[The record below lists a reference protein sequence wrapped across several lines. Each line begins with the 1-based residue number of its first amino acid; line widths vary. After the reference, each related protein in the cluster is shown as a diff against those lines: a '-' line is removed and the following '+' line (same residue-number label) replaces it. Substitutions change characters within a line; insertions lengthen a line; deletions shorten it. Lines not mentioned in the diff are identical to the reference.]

1 MAISETLQQ
10 LQYPQL
16 LPETKDIIGFD
27 LGHGDTSVSRVSATG
42 GDSQKLEVVTG
53 YKVIPSVVGTENETP
68 IVGKRALTDPEVIQP
83 RQQFKSPDISKPEVG
98 GPLRSFVSGVMK
110 SLRSNN
116 STVLF
121 DSTTL
126 IVFGHPSAWSNEQ
139 RLSYGRLLKGQIS
152 GPQFMLVPES
162 RAAFLTMREEK
173 ELNQNDIHE
182 PILIV
187 DFGSSTTDFTFVH
200 DLRPGE
206 LPIGKQYPLGA
217 SRIEQQLVQRALFT
231 SPHRAKIEAWW
242 KQAPGDYHR
251 TVFKFREAKEEFFN
265 AEDTWRKGRPME
277 VIGPSYRVSDTS
289 KIRLEID
296 LTAEDFDAAITTPLS
311 ELGDPPISWRDRLC
325 TDLGEASRTLHEK
338 YGIQPKIVIL
348 TGGAARMNFVQ
359 EVARE
364 VFSQSAV
371 RKAPEP
377 EYAISV
383 GLAHAG
389 SIRYR
394 ASALLD
400 EIKTLINSGEV
411 RDVIGKQMDE
421 FAKAIARA
429 VADRFTERF
438 VIPEVMAWRNS
449 GHGTLQ
455 DVTIRI
461 STRLESWLKSE
472 DGRRKIFTALNPWYQ
487 QIELMLHGITAP
499 ICLKY
504 KLDAD
509 SLDIPKSDYDLKR
522 LDIDPSELTGLSG
535 LMSAMLATISFVMG
549 TILFGTGTAIL
560 LPTGPLAPIIAGA
573 LLWILGESVK
583 EELMRWIPASILEN
597 RLRKKADENEE
608 ELRKEVYLSIIGGYE
623 DYYEEDAAS
632 KERLARQNREEIIEG
647 ITSGFESALRQR
659 AEDASVLIR

>member
-217 SRIEQQLVQRALFT
+217 SRIEQQLVQRALST

-242 KQAPGDYHR
+242 KQAPSDYHR
-251 TVFKFREAKEEFFN
+251 TVFKFREAKEDFFKEE
-265 AEDTWRKGRPME
+265 AIWRKGRPME
-277 VIGPSYRVSDTS
+277 VIGPSYRISDTS

-311 ELGDPPISWRDRLC
+311 ELGDPPISWRGRLC
-325 TDLGEASRTLHEK
+325 TDLGEASRTLHGK

-389 SIRYR
+389 STRYR
-394 ASALLD
+394 TQEFLN
-400 EIKTLINSGEV
+400 EIETLVNSGQA
-411 RDVIGKQMDE
+411 RDTISEQMDA
-421 FAKAIARA
+421 FAQAVAHA
-429 VADRFTERF
+429 VADRATERF
-438 VIPEVMAWRNS
+438 IIPEFLAWHNS
-449 GHGTLQ
+449 GQGKLKDIAAH
-455 DVTIRI
+455 I
-461 STRLESWLKSE
+461 STRLETWLKSE
-472 DGRRKIFTALNPWYQ
+472 DGRQKILTALNPWYQ
-487 QIELMLHGITAP
+487 KLERELHSITAP
-499 ICLKY
+499 ICIKY
-504 KLDAD
+504 KLDTDA
-509 SLDIPKSDYDLKR
+509 LDIPKLDFDLKR
-522 LDIDPSELTGLSG
+522 PTAQVDPSEVMFDDIRVV
-535 LMSAMLATISFVMG
+535 MSAILATISLVIG
-549 TILFGTGTAIL
+549 TLLFGAGTAIL
-560 LPTGPLAPIIAGA
+560 LPTGPLAPILAA
-573 LLWILGESVK
+573 LFIWVLGETAKGKLIESTM
-583 EELMRWIPASILEN
+583 EMNIPGWIRRLYPASWLESNLRDQARKTESEIHAEIRRGIN
-597 RLRKKADENEE
+597 RQTSKTEIVKK
-608 ELRKEVYLSIIGGYE
+608 I
-623 DYYEEDAAS
+623 AAG
-632 KERLARQNREEIIEG
+632 IES
-647 ITSGFESALRQR
+647 TLRQR
-659 AEDASVLIR
+659 AEATSILIT

>member
-1 MAISETLQQ
+1 MAISEALQQ
-10 LQYPQL
+10 LQHPQL
-16 LPETKDIIGFD
+16 LSETKDIIGFD
-27 LGHGDTSVSRVSATG
+27 LGHGDTSASRVSATG
-42 GDSQKLEVVTG
+42 GDSQKLEAVTG
-53 YKVIPSVVGTENETP
+53 YKVIPTVVGTENELP

-98 GPLRSFVSGVMK
+98 RPLRLFVSGVMEG
-110 SLRSNN
+110 LRNNN

-139 RLSYGRLLKGQIS
+139 RLSYGRLIKEQIS

-173 ELNQNDIHE
+173 QLNQNDIRE

-200 DLRPGE
+200 DLRPRE

-217 SRIEQQLVQRALFT
+217 SRIEQQLVQHAL
-231 SPHRAKIEAWW
+231 SISSHRTKIKTWW
-242 KQAPGDYHR
+242 KQAPSDYHR
-251 TVFKFREAKEEFFN
+251 TVFKFREAKEDFFK
-265 AEDTWRKGRPME
+265 AEDTWRKGRSME

-289 KIRLEID
+289 KIRLEVD
-296 LTAEDFDAAITTPLS
+296 LDAEAFDVAITTPLR
-311 ELGDPPISWRDRLC
+311 ELGDTPISWRDRLC
-325 TDLGEASRTLHEK
+325 ADLEEASRTLHEK
-338 YGIQPKIVIL
+338 YEIQPKIVIL
-348 TGGAARMNFVQ
+348 TGGAARMAFV
-359 EVARE
+359 EEIARE

-377 EYAISV
+377 EHAISV
-383 GLAHAG
+383 GLSHAG

-394 ASALLD
+394 ASALLN

-411 RDVIGKQMDE
+411 RDVIGEQMDG
-421 FAKAIARA
+421 FAKAIAHA
-429 VADRFTERF
+429 VADGFTERF

-461 STRLESWLKSE
+461 STRLERWLKSE
-472 DGRRKIFTALNPWYQ
+472 DGRRKIFTTLNPWYRQ
-487 QIELMLHGITAP
+487 VELKLHGITAP

-504 KLDAD
+504 KIDAD
-509 SLDIPKSDYDLKR
+509 SLDLPRSDYEPKR
-522 LDIDPSELTGLSG
+522 FDIDPELTGLSG
-535 LMSAMLATISFVMG
+535 LMSAMIATISFVIG
-549 TILFGTGTAIL
+549 TILFGAGTAIL

-583 EELMRWIPASILEN
+583 EKLMRWIPAPTLKS
-597 RLRKKADENEE
+597 RLRKKSGENEGD
-608 ELRKEVYLSIIGGYE
+608 LRREIYLSIVGGYE
-623 DYYEEDAAS
+623 DHYEEDAAN
-632 KERLARQNREEIIEG
+632 KERLARQNREEITER
-647 ITSGFESALRQR
+647 ITTGFESALRER

>member
-1 MAISETLQQ
+1 MVISEVLQQ
-10 LQYPQL
+10 LQHPQL

-27 LGHGDTSVSRVSATG
+27 LGHGDTSASRVSATG
-42 GDSQKLEVVTG
+42 GDSQKLEAVTG
-53 YKVIPSVVGTENETP
+53 YKVIPTVVGTENEMP
-68 IVGKRALTDPEVIQP
+68 IIGKRALTDPEVIQP

-98 GPLRSFVSGVMK
+98 RPLRLFVSGAMEG
-110 SLRSNN
+110 LRNNN

-139 RLSYGRLLKGQIS
+139 RLSYGRLIKEQIL

-173 ELNQNDIHE
+173 QLNQNDIHE
-182 PILIV
+182 SILIV

-200 DLRPGE
+200 DLRPRE

-217 SRIEQQLVQRALFT
+217 SRIEQQLVQHALFT
-231 SPHRAKIEAWW
+231 SSHRTKIEAWW
-242 KQAPGDYHR
+242 KQAPSDYHR
-251 TVFKFREAKEEFFN
+251 TVFKFREAKEDFFK
-265 AEDTWRKGRPME
+265 AEDSWRKGRPMA
-277 VIGPSYRVSDTS
+277 VIGPSYRVSDAS
-289 KIRLEID
+289 KIRLEVD
-296 LTAEDFDAAITTPLS
+296 LDAEDFDAAITTPLS
-311 ELGDPPISWRDRLC
+311 ELGDPPISWRDRLWA
-325 TDLGEASRTLHEK
+325 DLEEASQMLHEK
-338 YGIQPKIVIL
+338 YEIQPKIVIL
-348 TGGAARMNFVQ
+348 TGGAARMAFVE

-377 EYAISV
+377 EHAISV

-394 ASALLD
+394 ASALLN
-400 EIKTLINSGEV
+400 EIKALINSGEV
-411 RDVIGKQMDE
+411 RDVIDEQMDG

-429 VADRFTERF
+429 VADGFTERF
-438 VIPEVMAWRNS
+438 VIPEVMAWRKS

-461 STRLESWLKSE
+461 STRLERWLKSE
-472 DGRRKIFTALNPWYQ
+472 DGRRKILTTLNPWYQ
-487 QIELMLHGITAP
+487 QVELKLHGITAP

-535 LMSAMLATISFVMG
+535 LMSAILATISFVIG
-549 TILFGTGTAIL
+549 TILFGAGTAVL
-560 LPTGPLAPIIAGA
+560 LPTGPLAPIIAGV

-583 EELMRWIPASILEN
+583 EELMRWIPAPTLKN
-597 RLRKKADENEE
+597 RLRKKADENEG
-608 ELRKEVYLSIIGGYE
+608 ELRKEVYLSIVGGYE
-623 DYYEEDAAS
+623 DYYEDDAAS
-632 KERLARQNREEIIEG
+632 KERLARQHREEIIEG

>member
-1 MAISETLQQ
+1 
-10 LQYPQL
+10 
-16 LPETKDIIGFD
+16 
-27 LGHGDTSVSRVSATG
+27 
-42 GDSQKLEVVTG
+42 
-53 YKVIPSVVGTENETP
+53 
-68 IVGKRALTDPEVIQP
+68 
-83 RQQFKSPDISKPEVG
+83 
-98 GPLRSFVSGVMK
+98 
-110 SLRSNN
+110 
-116 STVLF
+116 
-121 DSTTL
+121 
-126 IVFGHPSAWSNEQ
+126 
-139 RLSYGRLLKGQIS
+139 
-152 GPQFMLVPES
+152 
-162 RAAFLTMREEK
+162 
-173 ELNQNDIHE
+173 
-182 PILIV
+182 
-187 DFGSSTTDFTFVH
+187 
-200 DLRPGE
+200 
-206 LPIGKQYPLGA
+206 
-217 SRIEQQLVQRALFT
+217 
-231 SPHRAKIEAWW
+231 
-242 KQAPGDYHR
+242 
-251 TVFKFREAKEEFFN
+251 
-265 AEDTWRKGRPME
+265 
-277 VIGPSYRVSDTS
+277 
-289 KIRLEID
+289 
-296 LTAEDFDAAITTPLS
+296 
-311 ELGDPPISWRDRLC
+311 
-325 TDLGEASRTLHEK
+325 
-338 YGIQPKIVIL
+338 
-348 TGGAARMNFVQ
+348 MNFVQ

-449 GHGTLQ
+449 GRGTLQ

-487 QIELMLHGITAP
+487 QIELRLHGITAP

-522 LDIDPSELTGLSG
+522 LDIDPNTGLSG

-597 RLRKKADENEE
+597 RLRKKADENEG
-608 ELRKEVYLSIIGGYE
+608 ELREKVYLSIIGGYE